1 VRIILIVDDRPEIRE
16 LVEVTLGMDGYHI
29 VQASDRETALKK
41 AKETSPDLVI
51 LDVMMGGDE
60 DGYDVCRQLKAR
72 PETGNSK
79 IIMLTA
85 KARDID
91 RKAGIDA
98 GADGYFTK
106 PFSPLELMDKV
117 EELLG

>member
-1 VRIILIVDDRPEIRE
+1 MRTILIVDDRREIRE
-16 LVEVTLGMDGYHI
+16 LVEVTLGTDEYHI
-29 VQASDRETALKK
+29 VQASDREAALAK
-41 AKETSPDLVI
+41 ARETGPDLVI
-51 LDVMMGGDE
+51 LDVMMSGDN
-60 DGYDVCRQLKAR
+60 DGYEVCRTLKDH
-72 PETGNSK
+72 PETKGCK

-91 RKAGIDA
+91 RQAGINA